1 MSATLRS
8 LRFYLVV
15 GLAQGL
21 LLMWAVLY
29 SGLSGVAM
37 AALAAALLMGGGLLQ
52 LLAEQRR
59 QPRTWIAMLLVALGA
74 VGLVWA
80 CSGLP
85 FSLGVGGGVTA
96 GLLLMTLLGATL
108 LQGRDHLWR
117 RLLGNGAWVLL
128 ALPMPWLAQWLFK
141 LWIQHRHLDPFK
153 SGLLSLAFFAAPT
166 LAFSGAMFL
175 GALWR
180 ARAVGHRSLER

>member
-8 LRFYLVV
+8 LRFYLAI

-21 LLMWAVLY
+21 LLMWTVLC
-29 SGLSGVAM
+29 SDLSGVAM
-37 AALAAALLMGGGLLQ
+37 AALAAALLAGGGLLQ

-59 QPRTWIAMLLVALGA
+59 QPRIWIAMLLVALGA
-74 VGLVWA
+74 AGLVWA
-80 CSGLP
+80 CRGLP
-85 FSLGVGGGVTA
+85 FTLGVGLGVMA
-96 GLLLMTLLGATL
+96 SLLLMTLLSATL
-108 LQGRDHLWR
+108 LRGRADLWR
-117 RLLGNGAWVLL
+117 RLLANGAWVLL
-128 ALPMPWLAQWLFK
+128 ALPMPWLVQWLFK

-175 GALWR
+175 GNLWCARRR
-180 ARAVGHRSLER
+180 AQVA

>member
-1 MSATLRS
+1 MSTTLRS
-8 LRFYLVV
+8 LRFYFFV

-37 AALAAALLMGGGLLQ
+37 SALAAGLLLGGGLLQ

-59 QPRTWIAMLLVALGA
+59 QPRTWLAMLLVALGA
-74 VGLVWA
+74 AGLMWA

-85 FSLGVGGGVTA
+85 FSLGVGFGVMA

-108 LQGRDHLWR
+108 LQGRDDLWR

-153 SGLLSLAFFAAPT
+153 SGLLSLAFLPRRPSHSPAPC
-166 LAFSGAMFL
+166 SS
-175 GALWR
+175 ALYG

>member
-37 AALAAALLMGGGLLQ
+37 SALAAGLLLGGGLLQ

-59 QPRTWIAMLLVALGA
+59 QPRTWISMLLVALGA
-74 VGLVWA
+74 AGLVWA

-85 FSLGVGGGVTA
+85 FSLGVGFGVMA

-108 LQGRDHLWR
+108 LQGRDDLWR

-175 GALWR
+175 GSLWR
-180 ARAVGHRSLER
+180 ARRRAQVA